1 MQKSTPLILGL
12 VVAGVTGC
20 SSTGIR
26 QTDKEIDAD
35 RLGSLAMLQAARN
48 HASDRPAVRVMNDEF
63 APPAPRPVAA
73 GRTALPFP
81 CSMRIPGGMS
91 MSLSAFAQQVTKD
104 CKIRVRITPDA
115 IAHVSGVNGSNAQ
128 AGQESKTSGALPP
141 MSFAGLSLPPPI
153 GATGSQVNLFGG
165 EAANRLDLEFPYGPV
180 ESLLDLAT
188 ARLGLYWRYGG
199 DAITIHYLDSRTFK
213 LYNVPSTTDMTS
225 TVVSGVQSSVGV
237 SSSSSG
243 GNGSSGGGVS
253 GASGSSQVTTVK
265 QNTTPLDDLKSQIV
279 PLLTPGVSRVALTDG
294 AGPMLTVTDTP
305 AVLDQLASFVESYNR
320 SAAMQAIFDVKIL
333 LFRSNRSDE
342 ASVNWDLAYKSLAGQ
357 YSLGL
362 SNAFQSSDG
371 AVQGNWTILDGDSRF
386 SGSQAIIKA
395 LSQQGNVQVV
405 KQPTVTALNYEA
417 IPVQVADQTTY
428 VAQVR
433 QTVTSDVGV
442 STSAEPGTVTVG
454 FNMHLRPEIKEDGKT
469 VLLSFSINQAEL
481 KTLDYE
487 EVGDTRLGL
496 PQVGMTI
503 FRQKTRIMDGQTLV
517 VSGFETNSKSTTRS
531 GVGSPRFSLFGGG
544 GRSERTKEAFIVL
557 ITPHVDS
564 P

>member
-1 MQKSTPLILGL
+1 MQKFTPLILGL
-12 VVAGVTGC
+12 IAASLAGC

-35 RLGSLAMLQAARN
+35 RLGSLANLQAARN
-48 HASDRPAVRVMNDEF
+48 HASIRPTVQLMDNEF
-63 APPAPRPVAA
+63 APPAPRAVAA
-73 GRTALPFP
+73 GRPALPFP
-81 CSMRIPGGMS
+81 CSMRIPGGVS

-115 IAHVSGVNGSNAQ
+115 IAHVSGADTAGAQ
-128 AGQESKTSGALPP
+128 GAQEGKSSGIAPP
-141 MSFAGLSLPPPI
+141 MSFAGVSLPPPI
-153 GATGSQVNLFGG
+153 GSSGARMTFDGG
-165 EAANRLDLEFPYGPV
+165 EAPNNRIDLEFPYGPV
-180 ESLLDLAT
+180 ESLLDMAT
-188 ARLGLYWRYGG
+188 ARLGLYWRFGG
-199 DAITIHYLDSRTFK
+199 DAITIHYLDSRTYK
-213 LYNVPSTTDMTS
+213 LYNVPSQTDMTS

-237 SSSSSG
+237 SGGSGSS
-243 GNGSSGGGVS
+243 GSSGGGVS
-253 GASGSSQVTTVK
+253 GASGSAQTTTVT
-265 QNTTPLDDLKSQIV
+265 QNSKPLEDLKAQIV
-279 PLLTPGVSRVALTDG
+279 PLLTPGISRVALTDG
-294 AGPMLTVTDTP
+294 AGAMLTVTDTP
-305 AVLDQLASFVESYNR
+305 AVLDQLAVFVEAYNR

-342 ASVNWDLAYKSLAGQ
+342 AAVNWDLAYKSLAGQ

-362 SNAFQSSDG
+362 TNMFQSSDG
-371 AVQGNWTILDGDSRF
+371 AVQGSWSIVDGDSRF

-481 KTLDYE
+481 KRLDRE
-487 EVGDTRLGL
+487 TVGDTRLGL

-531 GVGSPRFSLFGGG
+531 GVGNPRFALFGGG